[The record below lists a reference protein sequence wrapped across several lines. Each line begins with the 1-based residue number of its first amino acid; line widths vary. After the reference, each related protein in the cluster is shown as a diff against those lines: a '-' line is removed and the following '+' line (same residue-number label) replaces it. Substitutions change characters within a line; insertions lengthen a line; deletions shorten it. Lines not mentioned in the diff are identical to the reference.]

1 MDLDQ
6 SFYMQLDLCLSLSLF
21 LSLGDVEIILLLLPP
36 PISIRFVYALWVPA
50 RDEENM
56 NALPFY
62 AVSASRFSF
71 SNATQWS

>member
-6 SFYMQLDLCLSLSLF
+6 SFYMQLDLCLSLSL
-21 LSLGDVEIILLLLPP
+21 SLGDVEIILWLLPP

-62 AVSASRFSF
+62 AVSTSRFSF